1 MKKRIWILTLF
12 PEFFEPLLK
21 CGIAGQAL
29 RGERSE
35 GNFSFEVQCVN
46 IRDYSNTKYR
56 SVDDTP
62 YGGGPGMVIKAD
74 ILKNAL
80 LEGVVK
86 AGGYNELSE
95 LHVVFPSPRGSVW
108 NNKLAREFAT
118 TTLSSPDKDVVF
130 ICGRYEGIDERFLEK
145 YVQEYISM
153 GDFVLTGGEL
163 AVMTILDSAVR
174 FVPGILGNKLSS
186 EADSFEDGLIEFPQY
201 TKPREFEGISV
212 PDILLEGHHKKIG
225 EWQLEEKIRMTEK
238 YRPDL
243 IEKYLKKKSTI
254 LQAKKSHSCSQSSS
268 SKNSR

>member
-35 GNFSFEVQCVN
+35 ENFSFEVHTIN
-46 IRDYSNTKYR
+46 IRDYSKTKYR

-62 YGGGPGMVIKAD
+62 YGGGPGMVMRAD
-74 ILKNAL
+74 ILRDAL
-80 LEGVVK
+80 VEGVMVK
-86 AGGYNELSE
+86 GAYKDLSE
-95 LHVVFPSPRGSVW
+95 LHVVFPSPRGRVLT
-108 NNKLAREFAT
+108 NKVARELAT
-118 TTLSSPDKDVVF
+118 GPLSDPHKDVVF
-130 ICGRYEGIDERFLEK
+130 ICGRYEGVDERFLEK
-145 YVQEYISM
+145 YVQDYISL

-163 AVMTILDSAVR
+163 AVMTILDASVR

-201 TKPREFEGISV
+201 TKPREFEEMNV
-212 PDILLEGHHKKIG
+212 PEILLEGHHKKIG
-225 EWQLEEKIRMTEK
+225 EWQLEEKIRMTKK

-243 IEKYLKKKSTI
+243 YEKYNKT
-254 LQAKKSHSCSQSSS
+254 
-268 SKNSR
+268 